1 MANII
6 NGCYVT
12 ETFFVSVQKPPCTRA
27 PYIYSS
33 DRKVYEIRDMVDEYA
48 NIEKLSRKS
57 SEKRAGRKTAAAAA
71 ARRRRK
77 IGDVTMSETQREM
90 LLLQR
95 LAWW

>member
-1 MANII
+1 M
-6 NGCYVT
+6 T

-71 ARRRRK
+71 ARRRK

-95 LAWW
+95 LA